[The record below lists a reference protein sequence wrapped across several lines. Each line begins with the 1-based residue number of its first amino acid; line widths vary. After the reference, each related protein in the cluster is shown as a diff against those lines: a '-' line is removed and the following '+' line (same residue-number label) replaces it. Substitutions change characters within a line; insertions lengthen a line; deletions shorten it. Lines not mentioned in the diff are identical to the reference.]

1 MSDFL
6 SNFTPD
12 NYKHTVQA
20 KKKVK
25 DEEKIDSSDT
35 IPTSNAVEEPTE
47 QEEQQEIRSEETTSQ
62 LESKR
67 QRLKEKRMRT
77 KKRLKE
83 QTLAEAPI
91 KTDVVTGKEV
101 NEVDEPESEERPN
114 EELTETDPT
123 YKKKQVKKWSIIGT
137 ISLIVILLL
146 FWAYYSWSHVKVP
159 NFANKSISDVR
170 VWAEENKV
178 KVEVNQE
185 YSEKT
190 DANLVMKQKPSK
202 NETIQK
208 GKSLLITASMGPDP
222 ETVLPLPDFAKM
234 NEESAKQWVNEYKA
248 ENLAILTEYSDTV
261 EKGKFVKQ
269 EFPNKEVKP
278 ETYRRKDTGMIYY
291 SKGKETFEKN
301 IAVPDF
307 MNKPKSEVET
317 WAKNNSIKV
326 NYKESDSDKVPAGMV
341 MAQSLAKDT
350 KVAKKDEMDVTISQ
364 GKAVIVPNFGDY
376 TPETAAGVEGLA
388 TVVKTRFSN
397 EVPYGQLL
405 SQSIPAGTRLVG
417 EEPKSIEVV
426 YSTGRPYLKSYKG
439 QLEGDLPKLFFD
451 DYRSKGANINYKT
464 VYVDS
469 PEEKG
474 TVVDMSA
481 YNQYVPMEYTVT
493 IAISRG
499 NK

>member
-25 DEEKIDSSDT
+25 DEEKTDSSDT

-62 LESKR
+62 LKSKR

-91 KTDVVTGKEV
+91 KTDVVTG
-101 NEVDEPESEERPN
+101 NEVDEPESEERTH

-123 YKKKQVKKWSIIGT
+123 YKKKQVKKWSVIGT

-222 ETVLPLPDFAKM
+222 EIVLPLPDFAKM
-234 NEESAKQWVNEYKA
+234 NEESAKQWVNEHKS

-317 WAKNNSIKV
+317 
-326 NYKESDSDKVPAGMV
+326 
-341 MAQSLAKDT
+341 
-350 KVAKKDEMDVTISQ
+350 
-364 GKAVIVPNFGDY
+364 
-376 TPETAAGVEGLA
+376 
-388 TVVKTRFSN
+388 
-397 EVPYGQLL
+397 
-405 SQSIPAGTRLVG
+405 
-417 EEPKSIEVV
+417 
-426 YSTGRPYLKSYKG
+426 
-439 QLEGDLPKLFFD
+439 
-451 DYRSKGANINYKT
+451 
-464 VYVDS
+464 
-469 PEEKG
+469 
-474 TVVDMSA
+474 
-481 YNQYVPMEYTVT
+481 
-493 IAISRG
+493 
-499 NK
+499 